1 MLFGSWENGKKV
13 KNKCLAYSSSES
25 VMGTQM
31 GVNCEPGEPSNVTFA
46 VAHLHETIVVFLGI
60 I

>member
-1 MLFGSWENGKKV
+1 
-13 KNKCLAYSSSES
+13 
-25 VMGTQM
+25 MGTQM
-31 GVNCEPGEPSNVTFA
+31 GVNCEPGEPSYVTFA